1 MLNATFSAIFKH
13 YGIEGIEE
21 NRKAWSVTN
30 KTSVNEQNL
39 AHVMVYIA
47 ISYVIFTTPANIEF
61 VIYNLPIDLVDSL
74 ENIHKPIAIITNFW
88 ESLHYALKFYIYF
101 FVHQD
106 IRKSCI
112 DLFKTCFNGKN
123 SLKREKYEI
132 QQSGSTF

>member
-1 MLNATFSAIFKH
+1 MLNATFWAIFKH

-47 ISYVIFTTPANIEF
+47 ISYVVFTTPANIEF
-61 VIYNLPIDLVDSL
+61 TVYNLPFYIDWVNRY
-74 ENIHKPIAIITNFW
+74 ENIRKPIVIITNFL
-88 ESLHYALKFYIYF
+88 ETLHYASKFYICF
-101 FVHQD
+101 WVHQD

-112 DLFKTCFNGKN
+112 DLFKTCFRLN
-123 SLKREKYEI
+123 SKKSENSSVRI
-132 QQSGSTF
+132 NNF

>member
-1 MLNATFSAIFKH
+1 MLNATFWAIFKH

-47 ISYVIFTTPANIEF
+47 ISYVVFTTPANIEF
-61 VIYNLPIDLVDSL
+61 TVYNLPFYIDWVNRY
-74 ENIHKPIAIITNFW
+74 ENIRKPIVIITNFL
-88 ESLHYALKFYIYF
+88 ETLHYALTFYIYF
-101 FVHQD
+101 WVHQD

-112 DLFKTCFNGKN
+112 EIFKICFKMSN
-123 SLKREKYEI
+123 SKKSENSSVRI
-132 QQSGSTF
+132 NNF

>member
-47 ISYVIFTTPANIEF
+47 ISYVVFTTPANIEF
-61 VIYNLPIDLVDSL
+61 TIYNLPFYIDWVNRY
-74 ENIHKPIAIITNFW
+74 ENIRKPIVIITNFL
-88 ESLHYALKFYIYF
+88 ETLHYALKFYIYF
-101 FVHQD
+101 WVHQD

-112 DLFKTCFNGKN
+112 EIFKICFKMSN
-123 SLKREKYEI
+123 SKKYENSSVRI
-132 QQSGSTF
+132 NNF

>member
-47 ISYVIFTTPANIEF
+47 ISYVVFTTPANVEF
-61 VIYNLPIDLVDSL
+61 TIYNLPFYIDWVNRY
-74 ENIHKPIAIITNFW
+74 ENIRKPIVIITNFL
-88 ESLHYALKFYIYF
+88 ETLHYALTFYIYF
-101 FVHQD
+101 WVHQD

-112 DLFKTCFNGKN
+112 EIFKICFKMSN
-123 SLKREKYEI
+123 SKKYENSSVRI
-132 QQSGSTF
+132 NNF